1 MKKLLISES
10 QLEIYLRDNPLGTTE
25 AGQAKK
31 GLEEA
36 VANLMKLVSQDK
48 LGKVHTNCTL
58 YSTSNRIVIYLLIY
72 LFIYFTTYKKNTRKE
87 RSKTNTV
94 QYTSMQD

>member
-25 AGQAKK
+25 AGKAKK

-36 VANLMKLVSQDK
+36 VANLTKLVSQDK
-48 LGKVHTNCTL
+48 LGKVHVQL
-58 YSTSNRIVIYLLIY
+58 YITAL
-72 LFIYFTTYKKNTRKE
+72 
-87 RSKTNTV
+87 
-94 QYTSMQD
+94 YTIQVTG